1 MQLGVHRVAVRER
14 ADDARHGVELDAH
27 LVRVRARVRAR
38 ARVRVRVRVRHG
50 VDAHLALLVA
60 QRLARLEHEWHAVP
74 ARVVHVQHGGG
85 EGLRAAVLVLQRR
98 VVEVAEL
105 APRLAGVA
113 FAAVLANGQVL
124 THQRADGLQHLG

>member
-1 MQLGVHRVAVRER
+1 MRAGVGREGVQGAGVRGAGR
-14 ADDARHGVELDAH
+14 GLWRGVSGGAH
-27 LVRVRARVRAR
+27 
-38 ARVRVRVRVRHG
+38 
-50 VDAHLALLVA
+50 
-60 QRLARLEHEWHAVP
+60 
-74 ARVVHVQHGGG
+74 
-85 EGLRAAVLVLQRR
+85 LVLQRR